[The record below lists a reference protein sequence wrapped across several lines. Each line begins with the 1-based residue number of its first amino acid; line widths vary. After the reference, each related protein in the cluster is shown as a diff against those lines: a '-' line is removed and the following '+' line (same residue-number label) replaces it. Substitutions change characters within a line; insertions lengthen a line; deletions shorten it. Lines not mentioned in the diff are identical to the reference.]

1 MVLSYIAAFFFFSYW
16 KYQHFLYNGI
26 DLAIFNQVFWN
37 ASEGRWYVSSLQGH
51 SYLGDHWS
59 LFIPFLVPV
68 YAFAANFLT
77 PVYHPL
83 ILLLLQTIVLA
94 LGAFPVYAIARFF
107 LTSLPYGKFL
117 PLAASLAYLCN
128 PIVQNANLFEFHML
142 AVAVP
147 LLLWTAYFY
156 LVKRTAPFF
165 FFGFLSLLV
174 REDVAL
180 VVGMFGALYFFER
193 YAQFAKLR
201 LGEKGFFKESYH
213 IGVHLIRAKQ
223 TIFFGMLPII
233 AGILWFVFA
242 QWGISNFRP
251 AGGYAFWRYYAWI
264 GDANFLQFIRHVF
277 SLTNIT
283 MSLAILLM
291 VGMLPLFNL
300 RYLILTL
307 PILLQNILLFTG
319 GGKAIL
325 DSHHGLLFVPG
336 IMVAA
341 ITGLARVV
349 RMAPEWKQRNLL
361 RHGSYFWEVFWFFG
375 KEFPLPL
382 IFIGCFYMTVVAGP
396 VWHFVAAITSPSD
409 ILAQRTDSWRLIN
422 RVPPTT
428 PIAASYAYLPALSSR
443 QDILSLHYAWQGHF
457 QFGVQPFELPQS
469 VPLAIFDTQD
479 MFSYFSRIFWQNDAG
494 KLGNVTQERLVAFHE
509 LLAPFAPVDH
519 GVSGATYLLQ
529 RDTSR
534 LLPLAALPVAA
545 LPSITDAPPA
555 AAPVTVLGLS
565 KDTALQQ
572 HTGSAAGLQLT
583 VYALQNLQHL
593 EPFAWH
599 VALRTTNE
607 TAFYET
613 LASVSYRG
621 IPQALDNPAH
631 TVFASTIYLP
641 MPQQLRDKVLD
652 VRITPVAFTST
663 GEELQG
669 LLHTEPIVQ
678 VTGVLG
684 EPYTVPLV
692 ALTKQL

>member
-1 MVLSYIAAFFFFSYW
+1 
-16 KYQHFLYNGI
+16 
-26 DLAIFNQVFWN
+26 
-37 ASEGRWYVSSLQGH
+37 
-51 SYLGDHWS
+51 
-59 LFIPFLVPV
+59 
-68 YAFAANFLT
+68 
-77 PVYHPL
+77 
-83 ILLLLQTIVLA
+83 
-94 LGAFPVYAIARFF
+94 
-107 LTSLPYGKFL
+107 
-117 PLAASLAYLCN
+117 
-128 PIVQNANLFEFHML
+128 
-142 AVAVP
+142 
-147 LLLWTAYFY
+147 
-156 LVKRTAPFF
+156 
-165 FFGFLSLLV
+165 
-174 REDVAL
+174 
-180 VVGMFGALYFFER
+180 
-193 YAQFAKLR
+193 
-201 LGEKGFFKESYH
+201 
-213 IGVHLIRAKQ
+213 
-223 TIFFGMLPII
+223 
-233 AGILWFVFA
+233 
-242 QWGISNFRP
+242 
-251 AGGYAFWRYYAWI
+251 
-264 GDANFLQFIRHVF
+264 
-277 SLTNIT
+277 
-283 MSLAILLM
+283 
-291 VGMLPLFNL
+291 
-300 RYLILTL
+300 
-307 PILLQNILLFTG
+307 
-319 GGKAIL
+319 
-325 DSHHGLLFVPG
+325 
-336 IMVAA
+336 
-341 ITGLARVV
+341 
-349 RMAPEWKQRNLL
+349 
-361 RHGSYFWEVFWFFG
+361 
-375 KEFPLPL
+375 
-382 IFIGCFYMTVVAGP
+382 MTVVAGP

-583 VYALQNLQHL
+583 VYALQNLQHM